1 MKQFRF
7 LSILATSVVL
17 FASCTALNTGGQDDD
32 FGWQNYPQAEERSID
47 YHSDYSANQ
56 PSNSTELLDERPTY
70 ISDYSTY
77 SSVQPE
83 VRYIPVAVPWWSPY
97 SYTYYEPHYYYPG
110 FYVSI
115 SFGNYYYPNYS
126 YYYPNRYWHDDWYYW
141 HYRRHYHPYSY
152 GYYWDN
158 YSYYG
163 HRNHGYNNHGNNNN
177 NNSNPNSSGFG
188 GRIFGENR
196 GWNEKNTVKNPT
208 PVSTTPR
215 SDTRTPVN
223 SGSSGNTGTPGNTGT
238 SGGNRNIF
246 DNSGSLSS
254 QPVKPSSPSG
264 KDVVNPN
271 SPSTEKPPVR
281 RNIFDNSGSLSSE
294 PVKPSSPSGK
304 DVVNPNSPSTEKPPV
319 RKNIFD
325 TPNSN
330 TNNTPVKRDSYT
342 PKPTETN
349 RRADTPRPVEA
360 PRRVESPRAV
370 EAPRPVEAPRRE

>member
-47 YHSDYSANQ
+47 YQSDYSANQ

-97 SYTYYEPHYYYPG
+97 SYSYYEPHYYYPG

-196 GWNEKNTVKNPT
+196 GWNEKNTIKNPT

-223 SGSSGNTGTPGNTGT
+223 SGSSGNTGASGNTGT

-254 QPVKPSSPSG
+254 EPVKSSSPSG

-281 RNIFDNSGSLSSE
+281 RNIFE
-294 PVKPSSPSGK
+294 
-304 DVVNPNSPSTEKPPV
+304 
-319 RKNIFD
+319 
-325 TPNSN
+325 TPN
-330 TNNTPVKRDSYT
+330 TNRDTYA

-360 PRRVESPRAV
+360 PRRVETPRAV
-370 EAPRPVEAPRRE
+370 EAPRPVETPRRVETPKQESKPSPAPQSAPSTTERSKTRGGK